1 VSATERRCEQL
12 VRAADIMAGM
22 VAESRGGYMRPP
34 FTPSTEVRAKISREF
49 GKTQIERLMGKEFA
63 PSRPSV
69 ISDMITT
76 LQACAHSEPHAVRIT
91 EWLIEY
97 VDQWPKVSDVKKAA
111 YETRSLES
119 RPNPDCGKCG
129 GSGFAEPVVKVI
141 DGLRYEFTRKCDCWR
156 DVSVAM

>member
-1 VSATERRCEQL
+1 VSAAERRCEQL
-12 VRAADIMAGM
+12 VRVADIMAGM

-76 LQACAHSEPHAVRIT
+76 LA
-91 EWLIEY
+91 
-97 VDQWPKVSDVKKAA
+97 
-111 YETRSLES
+111 
-119 RPNPDCGKCG
+119 
-129 GSGFAEPVVKVI
+129 
-141 DGLRYEFTRKCDCWR
+141 GLRALRTARRPDYRVADR
-156 DVSVAM
+156 VRRSVAESKRRQKGRIRNPIP